1 MLRVEHRFSK
11 STLLAAA
18 CALLALAA
26 ANARAQSSDVNHP
39 TPVFASEVTG
49 RIAAR
54 DVGDPRR
61 TRHFYAFRGTEGDV
75 SVTLEASGLVGDVD
89 VFTAT
94 TLRPLVKF
102 TLLGDPTRIT
112 KSFYIRGEE
121 SLVLRVEARSAG
133 DAEGAYRI
141 SFGGSF
147 ATAPAS
153 LADAPEQPEPTLA
166 ERPRDPNTRRV
177 TSTGARIEEPKPAPT
192 PAPTPAAEVAARPAP
207 STTRPAPRASARRN
221 NRPARPAARSTTSA
235 PQPKSSEAASAEM
248 KPADSSTVEPGRDA
262 EKSADTERPAP
273 ATPARSAPR
282 RRSTNT
288 RASRARAPVER
299 TANEAQPSGNVAPA
313 PAAATGRLVIITLD
327 GQLLEREMKTV
338 RSVTVENGQ
347 LVITTLDGKTIRRP
361 MANVL
366 RMSIEP

>member
-1 MLRVEHRFSK
+1 M
-11 STLLAAA
+11 LAAA

-26 ANARAQSSDVNHP
+26 ANARAQSGDVNHP
-39 TPVFASEVTG
+39 TPVFAGEVAG
-49 RIAAR
+49 RIAPR

-75 SVTLEASGLVGDVD
+75 SVTLESSGLVGDVD

-102 TLLGDPTRIT
+102 TLLGDETRVT
-112 KSFYIRGEE
+112 KSFYIRSEE
-121 SLVLRVEARSAG
+121 SLVLRVEARAAG
-133 DAEGAYRI
+133 DAEGAYRV

-147 ATAPAS
+147 APAPAS
-153 LADAPEQPEPTLA
+153 LADAPEQQEPTLA

-192 PAPTPAAEVAARPAP
+192 PPPAAEEAAARPAP
-207 STTRPAPRASARRN
+207 STE
-221 NRPARPAARSTTSA
+221 RPAARSTTRRNGRSTRPAARARGTTPA
-235 PQPKSSEAASAEM
+235 PQPKPSGTEAAEAKPSETPAGEPKTGTE
-248 KPADSSTVEPGRDA
+248 KPAGA
-262 EKSADTERPAP
+262 GRPA
-273 ATPARSAPR
+273 ADTPARPAPR
-282 RRSTNT
+282 RRSTRGARG
-288 RASRARAPVER
+288 RASGERAATEGRAPD
-299 TANEAQPSGNVAPA
+299 AQPSGNAEPA

-327 GQLLEREMKTV
+327 GQLLERDMKTV

-347 LVITTLDGKTIRRP
+347 LVVTTLDGKTIRRP